1 MPKPTVTFMCSE
13 CGGESL
19 RWAGQC
25 PHCRAWNTLQE
36 FQVRKAPAVR
46 SGRAQGGPSGRSQ
59 AAEPRGSRPVP
70 LSEIEGVIIWSKVRL
85 PEKLPDVVGVE

>member
-25 PHCRAWNTLQE
+25 PHCHAWNTLQE
-36 FQVRKAPAVR
+36 FQVRKAAP
-46 SGRAQGGPSGRSQ
+46 GRGGRTQGGSGGRGQ

-70 LSEIEGVIIWSKVRL
+70 LSEIETEL
-85 PEKLPDVVGVE
+85 A